1 MAGAEKG
8 QACEEQKAQQVMEIQ
23 AQIAVT
29 SSTLQVLQAALLQA
43 MLSVDVHA

>member
-1 MAGAEKG
+1 
-8 QACEEQKAQQVMEIQ
+8 MEIL
-23 AQIAVT
+23 AQTAVT